1 MCPPCS
7 VSRTPRFRVDNEGTE
22 ALYLPRVPARGQNS
36 GSFGWALRMAR
47 DRGTPLTSSEG
58 GLNEKENIVGTQG
71 EPTAWAAGRAGWL
84 RAAAGARKHP
94 PPTPRVAPGA
104 AVPASPPVG
113 LFLPASLLFSVPCQL
128 PGALLPLHTCS
139 AQQPLLLTAVAVLPP
154 RLSPPSRSPFR
165 PRLLA
170 ACPTH
175 FLFPNSSSTGQ
186 VPCPCLLPGWAPLVW
201 SALVDEAL
209 SLHPGVLKLGL
220 RILSHLKIIE

>member
-1 MCPPCS
+1 MMSVLVCPPCS
-7 VSRTPRFRVDNEGTE
+7 VSRTPRFYVDNEGTE

-47 DRGTPLTSSEG
+47 DRGTQLTSSEG

-71 EPTAWAAGRAGWL
+71 KPTAWAAGRAGWL
-84 RAAAGARKHP
+84 RAAAGAREHPHP
-94 PPTPRVAPGA
+94 PHTPRVAPGA
-104 AVPASPPVG
+104 SVPASPPLG

-139 AQQPLLLTAVAVLPP
+139 AHQPLLLTAMAVLPP

-165 PRLLA
+165 PPLLA

-186 VPCPCLLPGWAPLVW
+186 VPCPCLLPGWAACW
-201 SALVDEAL
+201 SGRT
-209 SLHPGVLKLGL
+209 PGSVSVGG
-220 RILSHLKIIE
+220 